1 MRIKPVLDGHPMIQP
16 GLQRLHIN
24 QSFINQ
30 SFNIPSLLAVAM
42 RGVVGVDGGE
52 EELPLAT
59 AVGGVDGR
67 GAGPWGAWTVG
78 ARPRRAAGGEDGRGA
93 AAQNPRGPPPRAPK
107 GQGART
113 AGPRRPKPKNPERP
127 PNL

>member
-1 MRIKPVLDGHPMIQP
+1 
-16 GLQRLHIN
+16 
-24 QSFINQ
+24 
-30 SFNIPSLLAVAM
+30 M

-93 AAQNPRGPPPRAPK
+93 AARDRRGAAAQGREGRGGEDGRGAAARGEEPRTAARSVCRSSSPPP
-107 GQGART
+107 GS
-113 AGPRRPKPKNPERP
+113 
-127 PNL
+127 L